1 MRKIRVLVVDDS
13 AFMRKILRHIL
24 SQDPQIEV
32 VGVASSGEEALKKIG
47 NIQPD
52 VITLDIEM
60 PGIGGL
66 ETLKRIIVENPL
78 PVVVVSAMDKRQA
91 DIVMEC
97 LEIGAFDFVSKPSGP
112 ISLDMA
118 EVAQKLLRT
127 IKTAA
132 RVDYTKTLE
141 RLALPRQTER
151 VRESDRRAL
160 VAPKSRTKRSVVAIA
175 ASTGGP
181 SAISSLLIRLPK
193 DYPCSIVIVQH
204 MPPVFTRS
212 FAERLDTECA
222 LAVKE
227 GQNRDIL
234 EPGVAIVIPGDF
246 HGVVEEDRTIRLFRG
261 LKSTE
266 SVLRHDFLF
275 QSVAE
280 VFGPRSVGV
289 ILTGMGMDGARG
301 LKAIKDSGGLTIAQD
316 EDTSVVFGMPKSAL
330 DIKAVD
336 STLPLQR
343 IPEVLLEEAGYD

>member
-132 RVDYTKTLE
+132 RVDYTK
-141 RLALPRQTER
+141 P
-151 VRESDRRAL
+151 
-160 VAPKSRTKRSVVAIA
+160 
-175 ASTGGP
+175 
-181 SAISSLLIRLPK
+181 
-193 DYPCSIVIVQH
+193 
-204 MPPVFTRS
+204 
-212 FAERLDTECA
+212 
-222 LAVKE
+222 
-227 GQNRDIL
+227 
-234 EPGVAIVIPGDF
+234 
-246 HGVVEEDRTIRLFRG
+246 
-261 LKSTE
+261 
-266 SVLRHDFLF
+266 
-275 QSVAE
+275 
-280 VFGPRSVGV
+280 
-289 ILTGMGMDGARG
+289 
-301 LKAIKDSGGLTIAQD
+301 
-316 EDTSVVFGMPKSAL
+316 
-330 DIKAVD
+330 
-336 STLPLQR
+336 
-343 IPEVLLEEAGYD
+343 